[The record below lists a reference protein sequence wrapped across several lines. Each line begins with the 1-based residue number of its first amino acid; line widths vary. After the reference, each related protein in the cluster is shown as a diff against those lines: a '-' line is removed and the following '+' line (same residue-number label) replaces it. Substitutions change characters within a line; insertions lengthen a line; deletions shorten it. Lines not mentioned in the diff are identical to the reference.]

1 MYKVKVQIHHEEAL
15 PSQFIWRPLSDEIG
29 EEYDLSEDDVKEF
42 FSIQQQIVLPNKTF
56 VTVFTVDFPELEVRD
71 TDPREIFLSYLDSLY
86 QEGRIISLLKVN
98 DELLKKLAVKYY
110 EEIIDLEMDLRNVIT
125 YILNYD
131 NKRINNELFK
141 DFGIRPSEALNDEVI
156 EKNHENG
163 LFYILFNHYA
173 SFTEP
178 QKIKADKIADLLQDV
193 SIQSFD
199 NFKQKLASR
208 AISEERHLSFL
219 YSINQKLGP
228 VEKMRNAIMHVRNLS
243 KNIIN
248 NYDKAVNTYQN
259 DKGIND
265 LIKEFWEK
273 ENDELKEQTWFEI
286 ANSLIPRI
294 VFPKATMDDGQTFY
308 KVDDDEVDYGLEEGY
323 IGLDDLKSDLIP
335 YLQDEIVINDL
346 DTETEEFEQRIE
358 ALIDN
363 LLGENEIVPNEEEE

>member
-110 EEIIDLEMDLRNVIT
+110 EEIIELEMDLRNVIT

-259 DKGIND
+259 GN
-265 LIKEFWEK
+265 
-273 ENDELKEQTWFEI
+273 
-286 ANSLIPRI
+286 AGHSIP
-294 VFPKATMDDGQTFY
+294 PSPG
-308 KVDDDEVDYGLEEGY
+308 
-323 IGLDDLKSDLIP
+323 
-335 YLQDEIVINDL
+335 
-346 DTETEEFEQRIE
+346 
-358 ALIDN
+358 
-363 LLGENEIVPNEEEE
+363 